1 MWKIK
6 EIKKQ
11 SKKIIKNNIWTLIF
25 VGFIMSFILGEYK
38 SNKNGISNI
47 KNITEILIRQTRGEE
62 IRLLEGN
69 DGEISINKYIDSIIS
84 QILFG
89 TADGTIKNLNEKHN
103 VTKGT
108 FYVIFNTIT
117 NGQTQLQKFV
127 NSITDYSTKLK
138 IAEFLI
144 IITTFLGLLI
154 KIFLTNPI
162 VVGESRIFL
171 ESKNYKKT
179 KFKRI
184 LYPYR
189 KGRYWNCVKTIL
201 LRNIYK
207 DLWNLTIIGGIIKE
221 YSYKMVPFII
231 AENTNIKPNDAIKM
245 SREMMNGNKLKTFYM
260 DLSFL
265 GWHILEYIT
274 FGLAGIYV
282 TPYVKA
288 SYTQLYTILR
298 KEYIQNKKM
307 QYEALNDEN
316 LYENHGLLQYPDKY
330 NKKIK
335 IDYSKNYEITSIILF
350 FFTFSFVGW
359 LWEVGLYLFRDGIL
373 VNRGSLYGPWLPI
386 YGTGC
391 TTIILLTKFK
401 IIRKMLKNPLLT
413 FNVNMIICSII
424 EYLTSWY
431 IEMTKGIKYWDYTG
445 TFMNINGRICLE
457 CALFFGFG
465 SCICVYFVAPFLEK
479 QFQKVTTKVKITVCL
494 LLAMIFTVDTV
505 YSTKY
510 PHKGEGITIE
520 YSKSNNIM
528 IN

>member
-1 MWKIK
+1 
-6 EIKKQ
+6 
-11 SKKIIKNNIWTLIF
+11 
-25 VGFIMSFILGEYK
+25 
-38 SNKNGISNI
+38 
-47 KNITEILIRQTRGEE
+47 
-62 IRLLEGN
+62 
-69 DGEISINKYIDSIIS
+69 
-84 QILFG
+84 
-89 TADGTIKNLNEKHN
+89 
-103 VTKGT
+103 
-108 FYVIFNTIT
+108 
-117 NGQTQLQKFV
+117 
-127 NSITDYSTKLK
+127 
-138 IAEFLI
+138 
-144 IITTFLGLLI
+144 
-154 KIFLTNPI
+154 
-162 VVGESRIFL
+162 
-171 ESKNYKKT
+171 
-179 KFKRI
+179 
-184 LYPYR
+184 
-189 KGRYWNCVKTIL
+189 
-201 LRNIYK
+201 
-207 DLWNLTIIGGIIKE
+207 
-221 YSYKMVPFII
+221 MVPFII

-424 EYLTSWY
+424 GH
-431 IEMTKGIKYWDYTG
+431 I
-445 TFMNINGRICLE
+445 
-457 CALFFGFG
+457 
-465 SCICVYFVAPFLEK
+465 
-479 QFQKVTTKVKITVCL
+479 
-494 LLAMIFTVDTV
+494 
-505 YSTKY
+505 
-510 PHKGEGITIE
+510 
-520 YSKSNNIM
+520 
-528 IN
+528 